1 MAASEGSSHNYEISS
16 MVRGYHQYRSIWNAI
31 DGEELPCR
39 VELSNPHD
47 LFAVAVCKSE
57 IVVGHVPKNI
67 INLLVVFTARW
78 YCILQSD
85 WL

>member
-1 MAASEGSSHNYEISS
+1 MAASEGSSHNHEISS

-57 IVVGHVPKNI
+57 IVVGHVPKKYHQSARRFYSE
-67 INLLVVFTARW
+67 VVLYSAK
-78 YCILQSD
+78 
-85 WL
+85 

>member
-31 DGEELPCR
+31 DGEELPYR

-57 IVVGHVPKNI
+57 IVVGHIPKKI
-67 INLLVVFTARW
+67 SSICSSFLRRG
-78 YCILQSD
+78 LQSD